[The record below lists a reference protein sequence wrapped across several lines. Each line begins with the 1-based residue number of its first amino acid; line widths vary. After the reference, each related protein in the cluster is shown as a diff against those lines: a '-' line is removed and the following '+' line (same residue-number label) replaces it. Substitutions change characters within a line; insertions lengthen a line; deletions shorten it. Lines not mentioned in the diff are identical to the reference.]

1 MSYTRRQE
9 RIRTVLCA
17 AGPGAIIGG
26 FIWITVRPTMA
37 GLATL
42 YAGILLCVVSALY
55 DYLSP
60 RSFIDVPRR
69 DRRRREHPR
78 TSRRRP

>member
-1 MSYTRRQE
+1 MTHRQE
-9 RIRTVLCA
+9 RIRIALCA
-17 AGPGAIIGG
+17 AGPGAMIGG

-42 YAGILLCVVSALY
+42 YAGIVLCVVSAIY

-60 RSFIDVPRR
+60 RSFLDVQSR

-78 TSRRRP
+78 AGRR